1 MTLEAWLSLTLLC
14 LLGAMTPGPSLAV
27 VLGNLMHGGRAA
39 GLAAGLAH
47 GLAVG
52 LYALLTVAGLAAVVA
67 ASPLLFALMQL
78 GAAGYLGYLAYG
90 ALRPLSVSAGVGQE
104 QAQPAR
110 NGSPAREGFLIAF
123 LNPKLAVF
131 MLALFAP
138 FITVDQGLTAKLVLV
153 LTVGSIDALWYAT
166 LVLVIVQAGLL
177 PRLKRH
183 TGLIERLFGVLLLAL
198 ALFVLS
204 RAIAGL
210 SASAPWPF

>member
-27 VLGNLMHGGRAA
+27 VLGNLMRGGRAA
-39 GLAAGLAH
+39 GLAASLAH

-52 LYALLTVAGLAAVVA
+52 LYALLTVAGLAAMVA

-90 ALRPLSVSAGVGQE
+90 ALGHRSSSAGVSQE
-104 QAQPAR
+104 QARPAHH
-110 NGSPAREGFLIAF
+110 GSPAREGFLIAF

-138 FITVDQGLTAKLVLV
+138 FTTADQGLAAKLVLV
-153 LTVGSIDALWYAT
+153 LTVGGIDALWYAT

-177 PRLKRH
+177 PRLERH

-198 ALFVLS
+198 AVFGTS
-204 RAIAGL
+204 RALEGL